1 MTPSDRTEANRLDRD
16 IVQRCRGGE
25 VGAFE
30 ELYKRFGSRLYTVAY
45 RMTGSAADAE
55 DLLQDIFLQV
65 YRRLGTFRGEA
76 ALGTW
81 LHRIAVNTCLDFVR
95 SKQGRRRRVTDTG
108 VLSMIGLL
116 DRPTK
121 GSVFI
126 DGVEVTKATDSEAPK
141 IRREKIGFVFQHFN
155 LIPTL
160 SAFENVDIAMRF
172 ARVPKSKRKER
183 ATMDLLTRMGL
194 RDRMNHKPS
203 ELSGGEQQR
212 VAIARAMANNPA
224 IILADEPTGEVD
236 TKTRDMIVELL
247 RGLSEKGQ
255 TILIVTHDT
264 SVSART
270 KRIIKMLDG
279 KIESDTINT
288 VGEIKTA

>member
-1 MTPSDRTEANRLDRD
+1 MDEPILRVRNLSKTYMQGKIPVHALSDVSFDVQKGEFLSIVGPS
-16 IVQRCRGGE
+16 
-25 VGAFE
+25 
-30 ELYKRFGSRLYTVAY
+30 GS
-45 RMTGSAADAE
+45 GKS
-55 DLLQDIFLQV
+55 
-65 YRRLGTFRGEA
+65 TF
-76 ALGTW
+76 
-81 LHRIAVNTCLDFVR
+81 
-95 SKQGRRRRVTDTG
+95 
-108 VLSMIGLL
+108 LSMIGLL

-172 ARVPKSKRKER
+172 ARVPKNKRKER
-183 ATMDLLTRMGL
+183 ATDLLTRMGL

-270 KRIIKMLDG
+270 RRIIKMLDG
-279 KIESDTINT
+279 KIESDTVNA

>member
-1 MTPSDRTEANRLDRD
+1 MDEPILSVRNLSKTYMQGKIPVHALSDVSFDVQKGEFLSIIGPS
-16 IVQRCRGGE
+16 
-25 VGAFE
+25 
-30 ELYKRFGSRLYTVAY
+30 GS
-45 RMTGSAADAE
+45 GKS
-55 DLLQDIFLQV
+55 
-65 YRRLGTFRGEA
+65 TF
-76 ALGTW
+76 
-81 LHRIAVNTCLDFVR
+81 
-95 SKQGRRRRVTDTG
+95 
-108 VLSMIGLL
+108 LSMIGLL

-121 GSVFI
+121 GRVFI

-183 ATMDLLTRMGL
+183 ATELLTRMGL

-270 KRIIKMLDG
+270 RRIIKMLDG
-279 KIESDTINT
+279 KIESDTINA